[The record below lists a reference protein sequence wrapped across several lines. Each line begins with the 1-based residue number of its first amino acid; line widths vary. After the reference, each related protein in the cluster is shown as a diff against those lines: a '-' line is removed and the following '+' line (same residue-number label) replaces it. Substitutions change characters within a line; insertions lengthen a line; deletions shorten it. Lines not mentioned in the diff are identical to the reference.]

1 MEESQS
7 RLSSGDEVGFTL
19 LFNKD
24 QDRVKFFKSINI
36 TTETMGIVSGIVR
49 TRALPAQIRRSGVN
63 VYAVSVEVDGEA
75 HRCHFYEHELV
86 KLRHDSLA

>member
-36 TTETMGIVSGIVR
+36 TTETRGIVSGIVR
-49 TRALPAQIRRSGVN
+49 TRALPAQIRRSGVT